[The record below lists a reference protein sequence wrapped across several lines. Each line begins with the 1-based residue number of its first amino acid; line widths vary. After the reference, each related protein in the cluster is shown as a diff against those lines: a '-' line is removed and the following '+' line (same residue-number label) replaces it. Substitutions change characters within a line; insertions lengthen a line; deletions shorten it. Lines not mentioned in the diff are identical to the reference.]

1 MEHGMRVKF
10 RTSTWTIDWKLPQQ
24 WLQVAA
30 MLTCTLVVLWA
41 LGYASPSAAQGSRS
55 TGAAQFTEDGTDSCL
70 RCHGG
75 ENMTV
80 MAETAH
86 GKADDPNA
94 PYAQKG
100 CESCH
105 GPGSLHVSRARGG
118 AGFPALIRFG
128 DKETH
133 PAQTAA
139 CLDCH
144 EDNTDAAER
153 MEWTGS
159 LHDTPEIT
167 CVSCHSM
174 HTTNNSLSNRDE
186 QVESCADCH
195 KDEITNHRRFEQQGI
210 VFDKLTCYDCHDVHQ
225 LIGKESE

>member
-1 MEHGMRVKF
+1 MKL
-10 RTSTWTIDWKLPQQ
+10 RTSTLHMDQNLAQQ
-24 WLQVAA
+24 WLQA
-30 MLTCTLVVLWA
+30 MALLTCALAVVWA

-55 TGAAQFTEDGTDSCL
+55 TGAAQFTEAGTDSCL

-80 MAETAH
+80 MAETVH

-133 PAQTAA
+133 PAQTAT

-144 EDNTDAAER
+144 EDDTDTTEG